1 MRRLIAVWFA
11 LITFSGVLS
20 LLPGSAVPE
29 EGGSNG
35 EPTGDMAEW
44 TFMVYMAADNNLEG
58 AGIEDLNEMETV
70 GSSEDLNYIV
80 QVDRAEGY
88 DTSNGDWK
96 GAKRYRMEK
105 DDDSSIV
112 NTPELE
118 DMGEINMGD
127 PDTLVDFIIWATDN
141 YPAKHY
147 FLDLWNHGGAFWGVC
162 WDDSEGDGDPITM
175 LEMSDALDTATRHMG
190 RNIDIIGFDA
200 CLMAQLAIL
209 YQVKDYSDYAVAS
222 GFVEPGDGWPYERI
236 FSGLDKKPD
245 MSPSDL
251 GSEIVNDYM
260 DSYTDNNDDPND
272 SYMVTMA
279 LFDLSKIVDL
289 TQELN
294 RYSMLLATNNIPH
307 NLQVKLARSRAECYA
322 YPPNPG
328 PFKLSPYTLFD
339 LIDLLEKMDNYVLAD
354 SELDASGR
362 KVIQL
367 AEDMIVDSRADSVH
381 QDATG
386 LTLYFPN
393 EIDAKYDPLYSELD
407 FARESYWDEYL
418 RLFPDP
424 LSNADNTPPSIT
436 IDVKRGENIDPGNGT
451 FLITGTVFDL
461 QDTPTVNIQ
470 FDEGEWREAVVVPS
484 NEFMGWYFE
493 WDVGSIESKNSTI
506 SVKASD
512 PSGSESGVIT
522 REVSIGKGTGTDTNE
537 AGAFPW
543 GTAVLVVVVLALGGA
558 GIYLFAKKKK
568 EPR

>member
-1 MRRLIAVWFA
+1 MRRSITVWFT

-70 GSSEDLNYIV
+70 GSSEDLNFIV

-105 DDDSSIV
+105 DDDRSIV

-175 LEMSDALDTATRHMG
+175 LEMSDALDTATGHMG

-245 MSPSDL
+245 MTPSDL
-251 GSEIVNDYM
+251 GLEIVNDYM
-260 DSYTDNNDDPND
+260 DSYTDNNDDPDD

-522 REVSIGKGTGTDTNE
+522 REVSIGKGTGTDANE

-558 GIYLFAKKKK
+558 GIYLFVKKK
-568 EPR
+568 